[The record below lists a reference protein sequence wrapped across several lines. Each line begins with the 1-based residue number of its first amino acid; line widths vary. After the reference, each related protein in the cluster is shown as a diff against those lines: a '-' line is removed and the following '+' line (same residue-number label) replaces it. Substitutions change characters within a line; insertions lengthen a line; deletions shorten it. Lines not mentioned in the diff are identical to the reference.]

1 MKLLSLREVKRFSS
15 HIFLVRLVG
24 YLRPFCCD
32 ERVSTGE
39 VGSGSKSSP
48 LPSSQSNQIVR
59 TCCTATFCGCVRALP
74 PHNTIQLQRE
84 YLLYC
89 HILWLCTGSP
99 SPQYSVATT
108 CVPVVPPYSVVVYGL
123 PSPQY
128 NPATTCVPVVLPHS
142 VVVYGLSRPTIQSN
156 YDVCPVVLQH
166 SVVVY
171 GVSLPTVQSSHTV
184 CTGCTASFCGCVR
197 DIPSHSTVYPTR
209 SLSPQYSLATTCVS
223 VVLPHS
229 VVVYGLSLP
238 TIQSSYNVC
247 TCCITTFCGS
257 VQAFSPPQYNPAKT
271 LSLPTIQ
278 SSYNVCT
285 CFTASFCG
293 CVHGIYLPTIQSS
306 HNACTCCIATFCGCA
321 QALSPHNTIHLQ
333 RVYLLYCNILWFCTG
348 FLSTQSNL
356 ATMCAPVLLPHSVV
370 MYAGS
375 ISPRYSLATSC
386 VPVVLQHSVVVYGL
400 SLPTIQSSYN
410 VSTCCT
416 ATFCGCVRALSP
428 HNTIQLQRGT
438 GLWLVFVCTCFTASF
453 CGLYADL
460 SPHIQSSHCVRC
472 TAHSVVVYGSPP
484 HQSSTWYLLYC
495 CTCCTATFC
504 GCVRALPPH
513 NTIQLQLSLSPQYN
527 PPTTC
532 VPVVLQHPV
541 VLYRLSLHTIQSSYN
556 VCTCF
561 TASSC
566 GYVRGIYLPTIQSS
580 HDVCTCCSAT
590 FCGYV
595 RALPPHNTIQLRR
608 VYLMYCNILWLCTGS
623 PAPQYNPATTCV
635 PVVLH
640 ILWLCTGYPSPQ
652 YSLATP
658 CVPVV
663 LQHSVVVY
671 GLSLPTIQSSYNAL
685 SPHNTI
691 QLQRVYLLYCNILW
705 FCPGSLSPQY
715 NPATTCVPVV
725 LEHFVVLYRLSLPT
739 IQSSSNVCTCFT
751 ASFCG
756 CVHGI
761 YLPTIQSSHNA
772 CTCCIATF
780 CGCAQALSPH
790 NPIHL
795 QRVYLL
801 YYNILWF
808 CTGFLST
815 QYNLATMCA
824 PVLLPHSVVMYA
836 GSISPRYS
844 LATPCVPVVLPH

>member
-1 MKLLSLREVKRFSS
+1 M
-15 HIFLVRLVG
+15 
-24 YLRPFCCD
+24 CA
-32 ERVSTGE
+32 
-39 VGSGSKSSP
+39 
-48 LPSSQSNQIVR
+48 IV
-59 TCCTATFCGCVRALP
+59 L
-74 PHNTIQLQRE
+74 
-84 YLLYC
+84 
-89 HILWLCTGSP
+89 
-99 SPQYSVATT
+99 
-108 CVPVVPPYSVVVYGL
+108 
-123 PSPQY
+123 
-128 NPATTCVPVVLPHS
+128 LPHS
-142 VVVYGLSRPTIQSN
+142 VVVYAGSI
-156 YDVCPVVLQH
+156 
-166 SVVVY
+166 
-171 GVSLPTVQSSHTV
+171 
-184 CTGCTASFCGCVR
+184 
-197 DIPSHSTVYPTR
+197 
-209 SLSPQYSLATTCVS
+209 SPQYSLATTCVS

-229 VVVYGLSLP
+229 VVVYGLSRP
-238 TIQSSYNVC
+238 TIQSSYDVC
-247 TCCITTFCGS
+247 TCCTATFCGCVRALPPHNTIQLRRGYPLYCNILWLCTGYPS
-257 VQAFSPPQYNPAKT
+257 PQYSLATPCVPVVLQHSVVVYG

-278 SSYNVCT
+278 SSYNVSTCCT
-285 CFTASFCG
+285 ATFCG
-293 CVHGIYLPTIQSS
+293 CVRGIYLPTIQSS
-306 HNACTCCIATFCGCA
+306 HTVCTRCTATLGFLSPQYNPATMCALVLLPHSVVVYAGSISPQYNLATTCVSVVLPHSVVVYGLSRPTIQSSYNVSTCCTATFCGCVR
-321 QALSPHNTIHLQ
+321 ALPPHNTIQLQ
-333 RVYLLYCNILWFCTG
+333 R

-416 ATFCGCVRALSP
+416 AT
-428 HNTIQLQRGT
+428 
-438 GLWLVFVCTCFTASF
+438 LV
-453 CGLYADL
+453 
-460 SPHIQSSHCVRC
+460 
-472 TAHSVVVYGSPP
+472 
-484 HQSSTWYLLYC
+484 
-495 CTCCTATFC
+495 
-504 GCVRALPPH
+504 
-513 NTIQLQLSLSPQYN
+513 SLSPQYN

-608 VYLMYCNILWLCTGS
+608 VYLMYCN
-623 PAPQYNPATTCV
+623 
-635 PVVLH
+635 